1 MSPAMSPEE
10 QLYGLMALAQEQQ
23 KTAQAALERLAT
35 ERAALAQE
43 RQALAELVTDSYRM
57 SATFGEVA
65 EKTARTALRQAVH
78 ENLANLGAI
87 TAKSLQEATAP
98 VIARLNGA
106 ERMVRRLHTAAL
118 VLGAI
123 LGVILL
129 AGGALLWRLHD
140 LRVTAATLSTRI
152 QREQAT
158 VTELDKRGGRVR
170 WGYCGPHNRLCFEIA
185 PDQGGRTSVPYRG
198 AWQNTQTGTQFVIPR
213 GY

>member
-10 QLYGLMALAQEQQ
+10 QLYGLMALAQDQQ
-23 KTAQAALERLAT
+23 KAAQAALERLAT

-43 RQALAELVTDSYRM
+43 RQALAELVTESYRM

-78 ENLANLGAI
+78 ENLANLGEI
-87 TAKSLQEATAP
+87 TTKFLQEATAP

-123 LGVILL
+123 LSVILL
-129 AGGALLWRLHD
+129 AGGVLLWRLHD

-170 WGYCGPHNRLCFEIA
+170 WSLCGPQDRLCFEIA
-185 PDQGGRTSVPYRG
+185 PDQGGRTPVPYQG